1 MRTVSATLAAF
12 GILFVL
18 VGQTPD
24 AGVARN
30 QDPTPVL
37 GPRLVADPAPALVI
51 TPATPVQSGAN
62 VVIPETIVS
71 TAIHS
76 VDVDVTAATLT
87 EVIQQYCVGCHNPA
101 RLTGNLSLADFDVEK
116 APEMAETAEKMIQ
129 KLRTGMMPPQG
140 RERPAGDTLMI
151 LVEEL
156 ERRIDEVAATNPN
169 PGSRTFQ
176 RLTRAE
182 YASSIRDL
190 LGLEIDVA
198 AFLPLDTKSANF
210 DNIAD
215 VQTPSATVMEG
226 YLRAAGHVSRIALG
240 DPEAEPQSTRYR
252 IPRTA
257 SQKDWVPG
265 APFGTRGG
273 VSVIHNFPADGKYV
287 FHIQPYAHP
296 EGEVFGRTF
305 GTEQIEVSIDGERI
319 ALMTVD
325 RWMRESEPSGLNMR
339 TDSIYVRAGPRRV
352 TAAFVRQFEGE
363 VDDLIRP
370 IDHTLADGQIG
381 IGLGI
386 TTVQHLQR
394 LTILGPYEVTG
405 VSDTPS
411 RRLVFSCR
419 PTSPDEARPC
429 AESIVARMG
438 ALAYRG
444 PLTESDLRGLMGFY
458 DDAVVEGGFEG
469 GVRMALQAILASP
482 HFLFRMEET
491 PSGTMPGEI
500 YRINDVDLA
509 SRLSFFIWGAPPDQE
524 LIDLA
529 GRGALSNPG
538 ELERQA
544 SRMLADPRAQEALA
558 TRFGSQW
565 LRLQDLEE
573 LHPDALSFPY
583 FDDTLRDAMATE
595 TALFFEYMF
604 REDRSVL
611 EFITA
616 DYTFVNERLARH
628 YGIPDVVGEEFR
640 MVQYPDDTRRGVFGH
655 ASVLAQTSLANRTSP
670 VLRGKWVMEV
680 VLGAPPP
687 PPPPG
692 VPDLEETAS
701 TEGTRML
708 TTRERMEKHRSNV
721 VCNSCHQFMDP
732 IGLSLDNFDV
742 TGRWRIRENG
752 MPLDTRGALYDGT
765 PLTNP
770 ADLHQAL
777 LRLKIPVLRNFTANL
792 MAYGLGRRVEYFDM
806 PTIRK
811 MVAEAE
817 KEEYRA
823 SSFVL
828 GIVESD
834 AFRMRKAQEVVT
846 DTNGSGN

>member
-24 AGVARN
+24 AGVTRH

-37 GPRLVADPAPALVI
+37 GPTLVADPAPALVI
-51 TPATPVQSGAN
+51 TSAAPVQSIAS
-62 VVIPETIVS
+62 VVIPETIVC

-76 VDVDVTAATLT
+76 VDADVTAATLT

-352 TAAFVRQFEGE
+352 TAAFLRQFEGE

-381 IGLGI
+381 IGLGV

-419 PTSPDEARPC
+419 PTSPGEARPC
-429 AESIVARMG
+429 AESIIARMG

-444 PLTESDLRGLMGFY
+444 PLTENDLSGLMGFY

-491 PSGTMPGEI
+491 PSGAMPGEI
-500 YRINDVDLA
+500 HRINDVDLA

-524 LIDLA
+524 LIDVA
-529 GRGALSNPG
+529 GRGALSDPG

-583 FDDTLRDAMATE
+583 FDDTLAEAMLRETE
-595 TALFFEYMF
+595 LLFGYLI

-611 EFITA
+611 ELLTA

-628 YGIPDVVGEEFR
+628 YGFTGITGSAFQRVV
-640 MVQYPDDTRRGVFGH
+640 YPDDRRRGLLGHGSILAMTSH
-655 ASVLAQTSLANRTSP
+655 ASRTSP
-670 VLRGKWVMEV
+670 VLRGKWVLEV
-680 VLGAPPP
+680 LLGSPPP
-687 PPPPG
+687 PPPPD
-692 VPDLEETAS
+692 VPAFEETAEAD
-701 TEGTRML
+701 EGRAL
-708 TTRERMEKHRSNV
+708 TVRERMEEHRSNPA
-721 VCNSCHQFMDP
+721 CMSCHRVIDP
-732 IGLSLDNFDV
+732 IGLALENFDV
-742 TGRWRIRENG
+742 TGAWRIRDEGNLIDPVG
-752 MPLDTRGALYDGT
+752 ELYDGT
-765 PLTNP
+765 ILRGP
-770 ADLHQAL
+770 ADLRAAL
-777 LRLKIPVLRNFTANL
+777 LSRPEVFYRIFTTNL
-792 MAYGLGRRVEYFDM
+792 MAYGLGRRVEYYDM
-806 PTIRK
+806 PTVRAITRDA
-811 MVAEAE
+811 AEN
-817 KEEYRA
+817 EYRF

-828 GIVESD
+828 GVVNSP
-834 AFRMRKAQEVVT
+834 AFQTTRVAEVAT
-846 DTNGSGN
+846 SAGL